1 MPPKFQKMSDL
12 HVWLL
17 ESLRSMLDI
26 DGEGGNVL
34 LILSLQSADVA
45 AVPTTQETL
54 CLVPGFTESPDVQ

>member
-1 MPPKFQKMSDL
+1 
-12 HVWLL
+12 
-17 ESLRSMLDI
+17 MLDI
-26 DGEGGNVL
+26 DGEAGDVL

>member
-1 MPPKFQKMSDL
+1 MSDL